1 MLAINNIFVK
11 RSRNDARYT
20 LISQGVHSVVLAAVE
35 ARAVAAELIR
45 LADEIDAQKEPGT

>member
-1 MLAINNIFVK
+1 
-11 RSRNDARYT
+11 
-20 LISQGVHSVVLAAVE
+20 LISVKQRGDIIILEANE